1 MYFQHNNS
9 AQLRLELLY
18 SIKNTAVRR
27 WPFEHF
33 FGADCLPPSLVSGM
47 HSHWPERQSLVS
59 LADTKRASSKYK
71 DRLVVS
77 LGDLRQRLGA
87 LSPGGVFWEAF
98 GDAVQDDD
106 FMMSVADWLWPSI
119 SSIRALPKKIELFSD
134 CVLTEDFEGY
144 NLGPHTDAPHRLVTL
159 LWFLPQSTLQAA
171 AGTSLYVPNPGTPAL
186 EAPSASHYCRSNFQR
201 VFTAPFSPGACLGF
215 VISPNSFHGVEP
227 QQGLAGSR
235 RQIQYSI
242 RFRAV
247 D

>member
-9 AQLRLELLY
+9 IQLRSELLY
-18 SIKNTAVRR
+18 SLKNTAVRR

-33 FGADCLPPSLVSGM
+33 FGDGFLPPSLVSSM
-47 HSHWPERQSLVS
+47 HSHWPARQSLVS
-59 LADTKRASSKYK
+59 LSDTKRASSKYK

-77 LGDLRQRLGA
+77 LGDLRERLGA
-87 LSPGGVFWEAF
+87 LSPGGEFWGGF

-106 FMMSVADWLWPSI
+106 FMMSVVDSLWPSI
-119 SSIRALPKKIELFSD
+119 SSVRVLPKKIELFSD

-144 NLGPHTDAPHRLVTL
+144 DLGPHTDAPHRLVTL
-159 LWFLPQSTLQAA
+159 LWFLPQSALQAA

-186 EAPSASHYCRSNFQR
+186 KAPSPIHYCRSNFRR
-201 VFTAPFSPGACLGF
+201 VFTAPFSSGACLGF
-215 VISPNSFHGVEP
+215 VVSPNSFHGVEP

-242 RFRAV
+242 RFRVV